1 MQAATSPVLEPM
13 LQNAEEPK
21 KEVLRADDADRRP
34 EVQPPSQLQP
44 SEAPQPQPLDVPL
57 LFPQRDDNVDR
68 NEQQQQETERPPE
81 EVMMEVVELVSETTA
96 SMMVD
101 GASPPQVEPYDS
113 PTLELSSSSPC
124 LSPSPPPRS
133 PMSPVMASLSAP
145 PDEPGEAP
153 AYWLS
158 GVPHISIIPA
168 ALAFQLDAD
177 ALPPAANDSTSTAG
191 ALAAESSES
200 LAAAAAVET
209 AAATILADVGAELE
223 KIAAESTPEGVPAED
238 KERPLPL
245 SASSVTAGQPQQAE
259 PQHEPEQ
266 QQEQLPVFA
275 EVTSGQEEHAAATA
289 VEGSRQEE
297 EIATEAEDEKRTT
310 TEGEAEVATKT
321 PSAVDHPVE
330 VSTEAEA
337 EVEAEV
343 RAKEEEEEEQPEE
356 PFQHLDLLKRDEI
369 VVELQKLG
377 LPVRSSNSGVCGLCF
392 ARVS

>member
-1 MQAATSPVLEPM
+1 MCRVSCVVSTGLNQPV
-13 LQNAEEPK
+13 
-21 KEVLRADDADRRP
+21 
-34 EVQPPSQLQP
+34 QLQP

-68 NEQQQQETERPPE
+68 NEQQQQQETEQPPE

-145 PDEPGEAP
+145 PDESGEAP

-158 GVPHISIIPA
+158 GVPHISVIPA

-191 ALAAESSES
+191 ALSSES

-223 KIAAESTPEGVPAED
+223 KIAAEATPEGVPAED

-245 SASSVTAGQPQQAE
+245 SASSATAEAPGEQPQMAE
-259 PQHEPEQ
+259 PQHEPAQ
-266 QQEQLPVFA
+266 PQEQRPVSA
-275 EVTSGQEEHAAATA
+275 EGTSGQEEHAAATA

-297 EIATEAEDEKRTT
+297 EEEEEIATKAGEEEKRTT
-310 TEGEAEVATKT
+310 TEGKAGEEAEKVPTKT
-321 PSAVDHPVE
+321 PSAADHPVE
-330 VSTEAEA
+330 VPTEDAQT
-337 EVEAEV
+337 EVAAEV
-343 RAKEEEEEEQPEE
+343 RAKEEEEEEEQPEE

-377 LPVRSSNSGVCGLCF
+377 LPVRSSISGVCGLCF